1 MKQNVTIKL
10 DTDLIRK
17 GRVIASKRETSL
29 NRLLSDFLRQI
40 VEEEDSYEQCKR
52 KAFNIL
58 NKGYSFGGKRTY
70 TRDELHER

>member
-10 DTDLIRK
+10 DKDLIKK

-40 VEEEDSYEQCKR
+40 VDEEDSYEQCKR

-58 NKGYSFGGKRTY
+58 NKGYSFGGKITC

>member
-58 NKGYSFGGKRTY
+58 NKGYSFGGKITY

>member
-10 DTDLIRK
+10 DQDLIKK

-29 NRLLSDFLRQI
+29 NRLLSDFLKQI
-40 VEEEDSYEQCKR
+40 VEEENHYEQCKR
-52 KAFNIL
+52 KAFQIL
-58 NKGYSFGGKRTY
+58 RKGYHFGGEITY